1 MLELAICDDEKLYR
15 NDLKKILGTRLD
27 LSGIEY
33 RITEFSC
40 GEELL
45 RKHEQTNFQIIFLD
59 IEMGALNGMETAKML
74 RSMNRQSVIIFVTS
88 HPDFVFQGYEV
99 RALNYILKPYEPSKI
114 LSVLK
119 TALNEQEL
127 TAEKYYVI
135 EQRSGSIRVPLS
147 QIQYIFS
154 EKRLLHMVTKEE
166 TYTFYGKLCDLE
178 DALGEAFARSHSR
191 YLVNLKFVE
200 KIDGNGV
207 LAGGAV
213 LPVSRSCKQEFS
225 IAFAKYMLD

>member
-1 MLELAICDDEKLYR
+1 
-15 NDLKKILGTRLD
+15 
-27 LSGIEY
+27 
-33 RITEFSC
+33 
-40 GEELL
+40 
-45 RKHEQTNFQIIFLD
+45 
-59 IEMGALNGMETAKML
+59 ML

-119 TALNEQEL
+119 TALNELEL

-154 EKRLLHMVTKEE
+154 ERPTPFTESFAIWRMRL
-166 TYTFYGKLCDLE
+166 GKPLP
-178 DALGEAFARSHSR
+178 EATAD
-191 YLVNLKFVE
+191 
-200 KIDGNGV
+200 IW
-207 LAGGAV
+207 
-213 LPVSRSCKQEFS
+213 
-225 IAFAKYMLD
+225 